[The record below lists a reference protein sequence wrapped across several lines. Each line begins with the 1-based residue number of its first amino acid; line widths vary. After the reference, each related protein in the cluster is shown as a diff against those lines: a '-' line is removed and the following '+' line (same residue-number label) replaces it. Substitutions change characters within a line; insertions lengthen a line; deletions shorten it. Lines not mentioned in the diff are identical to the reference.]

1 MNKQNKK
8 IAQEKRRIEREKA
21 EKKAKVVNLLK
32 FWVPVVAVVVCSQ
45 YLPYHRFPQP
55 CQPRYSVL
63 LPLSVNHCFVSL
75 MPEIPWS
82 VMQLAYRQCP
92 LTMNRPMSQLPR

>member
-32 FWVPVVAVVVCSQ
+32 FLRHRAV
-45 YLPYHRFPQP
+45 HRQRALTVRKLHHR
-55 CQPRYSVL
+55 PRNLRHPRHKAVIHRQRQQHL
-63 LPLSVNHCFVSL
+63 IQRLTRLQK
-75 MPEIPWS
+75 MEI
-82 VMQLAYRQCP
+82 R
-92 LTMNRPMSQLPR
+92 

>member
-32 FWVPVVAVVVCSQ
+32 FWVPVVAGGVGG
-45 YLPYHRFPQP
+45 LG
-55 CQPRYSVL
+55 VL
-63 LPLSVNHCFVSL
+63 LASTRLSL
-75 MPEIPWS
+75 W
-82 VMQLAYRQCP
+82 
-92 LTMNRPMSQLPR
+92 

>member
-32 FWVPVVAVVVCSQ
+32 FLGAGSGSCRGSHSAHPGQLRHPEVHRQRALPVRKLHHRPQNLRHQRHKAVI
-45 YLPYHRFPQP
+45 HRPGQ
-55 CQPRYSVL
+55 Q
-63 LPLSVNHCFVSL
+63 H
-75 MPEIPWS
+75 
-82 VMQLAYRQCP
+82 
-92 LTMNRPMSQLPR
+92 

>member
-32 FWVPVVAVVVCSQ
+32 FWVPVVAVVVVVSANLGSCDIG
-45 YLPYHRFPQP
+45 RFI
-55 CQPRYSVL
+55 VKG
-63 LPLSVNHCFVSL
+63 H
-75 MPEIPWS
+75 
-82 VMQLAYRQCP
+82 
-92 LTMNRPMSQLPR
+92 

>member
-32 FWVPVVAVVVCSQ
+32 FWVPVVAVVVVVIVLIWAVATSGGSV
-45 YLPYHRFPQP
+45 HRQRALMVRKLHHR
-55 CQPRYSVL
+55 PRNLRHPRHKAVI
-63 LPLSVNHCFVSL
+63 H
-75 MPEIPWS
+75 
-82 VMQLAYRQCP
+82 
-92 LTMNRPMSQLPR
+92 RPRLQH

>member
-21 EKKAKVVNLLK
+21 EKKAKVVN
-32 FWVPVVAVVVCSQ
+32 
-45 YLPYHRFPQP
+45 
-55 CQPRYSVL
+55 
-63 LPLSVNHCFVSL
+63 HCFVSR

-82 VMQLAYRQCP
+82 VMQLAYHQCP
-92 LTMNRPMSQLPR
+92 LTMNRPMSQLPRLAL

>member
-32 FWVPVVAVVVCSQ
+32 FWVPVVAVVVE
-45 YLPYHRFPQP
+45 
-55 CQPRYSVL
+55 
-63 LPLSVNHCFVSL
+63 
-75 MPEIPWS
+75 M
-82 VMQLAYRQCP
+82 
-92 LTMNRPMSQLPR
+92 LTEQERN

>member
-32 FWVPVVAVVVCSQ
+32 FWVPVVAVVVIVIVLIWAVATSGGSSSKGTLTVQ
-45 YLPYHRFPQP
+45 KLHHRPQNLRH
-55 CQPRYSVL
+55 PRHKAVIHR
-63 LPLSVNHCFVSL
+63 P
-75 MPEIPWS
+75 
-82 VMQLAYRQCP
+82 RQ
-92 LTMNRPMSQLPR
+92 QH

>member
-32 FWVPVVAVVVCSQ
+32 FWDIVRHNVDLTNTIHRTPNQQPGIDLIFRKNHVFCLDRKSVV
-45 YLPYHRFPQP
+45 
-55 CQPRYSVL
+55 
-63 LPLSVNHCFVSL
+63 
-75 MPEIPWS
+75 
-82 VMQLAYRQCP
+82 
-92 LTMNRPMSQLPR
+92 

>member
-32 FWVPVVAVVVCSQ
+32 FWVPVVAVVVVVIVLIWAVATSGGSSSKGTRHKAVI
-45 YLPYHRFPQP
+45 HRQR
-55 CQPRYSVL
+55 QQHLIQRL
-63 LPLSVNHCFVSL
+63 TRLQK
-75 MPEIPWS
+75 MEI
-82 VMQLAYRQCP
+82 R
-92 LTMNRPMSQLPR
+92 